1 MDTLRHPVML
11 DYIMAKHNIT
21 TIEGLAE
28 LIHGTMASKE
38 DVHALDTKV
47 QALDTKVT
55 AGFERIEHLLLEDQ
69 KRKIEN
75 LEMRMKKLED
85 ALAV

>member
-1 MDTLRHPVML
+1 ML
-11 DYIMAKHNIT
+11 DYIMAKNNIT

-38 DVHALDTKV
+38 DVHALDKKV

-55 AGFERIEHLLLEDQ
+55 AGFERIEHLLLEDR
-69 KRKIEN
+69 KRKIEHR
-75 LEMRMKKLED
+75 ETRMKTLED